1 MTTPINP
8 KPDVLVTESPVSWK
22 TLYVSPE
29 GFNCQLTL
37 RGESGQ
43 EVLEKARVAITTL
56 LANGCKPNGN
66 HHNSNNN
73 SNGSTIQNNNGSGG
87 AREREYCLIHDCAM
101 KRWEKNG
108 RVWYSHKVAGTENE
122 WCNGK
127 PKRK

>member
-1 MTTPINP
+1 MSTPINT
-8 KPDVLVTESPVSWK
+8 KPEILVSESPVSWN
-22 TLYVSPE
+22 TLYISPE

-56 LANGCKPNGN
+56 LADGCKPNGN
-66 HHNSNNN
+66 HRTNTNPSPTTSPSNNN
-73 SNGSTIQNNNGSGG
+73 GNG
-87 AREREYCLIHDCAM
+87 REHEYCLIHDCAM

-127 PKRK
+127 SKRK